1 VDLRARFEA
10 PEPLTIGIEEELH
23 LLDPE
28 TLDLLPRATD
38 VLARTGGDPRFKLE
52 MMASQLE
59 IVTPPA
65 RSVPEAIAALASS
78 RRDLAAACEGF
89 ARLAGIGCIRS
100 RIRSAR

>member
-1 VDLRARFEA
+1 
-10 PEPLTIGIEEELH
+10 
-23 LLDPE
+23 
-28 TLDLLPRATD
+28 
-38 VLARTGGDPRFKLE
+38 

-59 IVTPPA
+59 ILTPPA